1 MEGKYH
7 RQLGNYNS
15 CPKSPPSRGGL
26 GEVVHGLT
34 YLPDIYFP
42 LDRFDVFVTENHSLG
57 FPASLLVLVLFL
69 FLKIN
74 HGISQ
79 GGRRLLAR

>member
-26 GEVVHGLT
+26 REVVHGQT

-42 LDRFDVFVTENHSLG
+42 LDRLDV
-57 FPASLLVLVLFL
+57 ASPQITRLVFRLLFL
-69 FLKIN
+69 CSFSFN
-74 HGISQ
+74 FF
-79 GGRRLLAR
+79 